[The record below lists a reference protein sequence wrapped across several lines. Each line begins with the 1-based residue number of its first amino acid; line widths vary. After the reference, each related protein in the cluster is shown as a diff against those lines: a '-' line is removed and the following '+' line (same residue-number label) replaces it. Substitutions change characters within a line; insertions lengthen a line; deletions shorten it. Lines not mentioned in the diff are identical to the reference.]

1 MKKIVSAV
9 LLMLCACL
17 LFAQVSVDP
26 NDEFYSLA
34 QNWQIRNLVDN
45 VPPLRPYPLGNIRQ
59 ILETVIENGNEK
71 DKEEAQLQY
80 ERIFS
85 KKYHV
90 NLEAKITS
98 KTEITDDD
106 TDNSAC
112 LEIYPSVKPR

>member
-34 QNWQIRNLVDN
+34 QNWQIRNLVDS

-85 KKYHV
+85 KKYR
-90 NLEAKITS
+90 NNRKFF
-98 KTEITDDD
+98 KTEKKTA
-106 TDNSAC
+106 T
-112 LEIYPSVKPR
+112 LRF